1 MKKGLKVAFLAGIAA
16 ATCFAMSSCG
26 GTAYTG
32 EYHYSTSYGFD
43 YGVKVEVTVST
54 VDEVKVIKSVK
65 ILDRDYHTITD
76 AETWTEEGV
85 KNYTDNE
92 AALLKSFEGMKVS
105 DVKAYTVQTVSES
118 EASQYAPAGQPK
130 EGGITPADGSIKLI
144 SGATQCTGRLI
155 LAVQDAIKD
164 L

>member
-1 MKKGLKVAFLAGIAA
+1 MKKGFKLAALAGVMAVA
-16 ATCFAMSSCG
+16 CVAMASCG

-32 EYHYSTSYGFD
+32 EYHYSTDYGFD
-43 YGVKVEVTVST
+43 YGVKVEVTVSGDT
-54 VDEVKVIKSVK
+54 IKSVK
-65 ILDRDYHTITD
+65 ILDSDYHKITD
-76 AETWTEEGV
+76 AATWSEEGV

-92 AALLKSFEGMKVS
+92 AALLKSFEGMKVA

-118 EASQYAPAGQPK
+118 EASQYLPAGQPK
-130 EGGITPADGSIKLI
+130 EGGITPTDGSIKLI

-155 LAVQDAIKD
+155 LAVQDAIKN